1 MSVQPE
7 EVQETEAEP
16 IEEEAPPAD
25 PEGKALFDRST
36 YETEEL
42 ALPKIDGEG
51 IDKIAVKVS
60 GRVWLERGSPE
71 HVALVRDVRLG
82 QEVTLVC
89 EATVRMPV
97 PGYSTDKEGDL
108 DVISLT
114 RHFAVTSVS
123 RAVGD

>member
-1 MSVQPE
+1 MSTTLE
-7 EVQETEAEP
+7 EVGQQERHDE
-16 IEEEAPPAD
+16 
-25 PEGKALFDRST
+25 PEGGALFEASD
-36 YETEEL
+36 YESEEL

-51 IDKIAVKVS
+51 VDKNAVKVS

-97 PGYSTDKEGDL
+97 PGYTTDKEGDL

-123 RAVGD
+123 RAAGA

>member
-1 MSVQPE
+1 MSTITEEPQTEEVEPE
-7 EVQETEAEP
+7 EL
-16 IEEEAPPAD
+16 PAD
-25 PEGKALFDRST
+25 PDGKALFDKT
-36 YETEEL
+36 AFETEEL

-89 EATVRMPV
+89 QATVRMPV

-114 RHFAVTSVS
+114 RHFAVTAVS
-123 RAVGD
+123 RAAGD